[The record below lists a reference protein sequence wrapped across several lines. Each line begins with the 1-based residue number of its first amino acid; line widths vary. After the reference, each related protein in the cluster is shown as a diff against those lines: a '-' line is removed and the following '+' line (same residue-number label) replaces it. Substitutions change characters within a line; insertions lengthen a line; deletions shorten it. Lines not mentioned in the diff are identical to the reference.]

1 MLFVF
6 IAVRSPL
13 TPKLKDLD
21 LVEVSDWYGLGL
33 QLDIDDRELD
43 RIGKDYS
50 NEKMRTRKMFST
62 WLHLSPDATYHQLA
76 RALFLKREIRSA
88 TQLCKKHGRFS
99 VGMTHYCRAL
109 C

>member
-6 IAVRSPL
+6 IAVRAPV

-33 QLDIDDRELD
+33 QLDIDYLELD
-43 RIGKDYS
+43 QIRRENCD
-50 NEKMRTRKMFST
+50 EKMKVRMMFIA
-62 WLHLSPDATYHQLA
+62 WLRLNPDATYHQLA

-88 TQLCKKHGRFS
+88 TQLCRKHGRFF
-99 VGMTHYCRAL
+99 VGMTHYCISL